1 MQTILMINVVS
12 NQSTYNRRV
21 KKEEFL
27 EDLESF
33 QDKVLKQFKIE
44 KLSKSWERIKI
55 FNPIYMRDENYII
68 QFKNLSKN
76 ILFKVFYFYSSR
88 KEKKEKENQF
98 LVIFFILLFQEL
110 KESIFIV
117 LENILRFQISKQLK
131 GYQRILLIGVAF
143 RIVDLIEGRHLDPCE
158 F

>member
-27 EDLESF
+27 KDLESF

-44 KLSKSWERIKI
+44 KLSKSWKMIKI
-55 FNPIYMRDENYII
+55 FSPIYMRDENYII
-68 QFKNLSKN
+68 KNSKKKLSKN

-98 LVIFFILLFQEL
+98 LVIFFILLFQKL

-117 LENILRFQISKQLK
+117 LENILRFQISKQK
-131 GYQRILLIGVAF
+131 RILANHFDWCCSSL
-143 RIVDLIEGRHLDPCE
+143 LWT
-158 F
+158 

>member
-1 MQTILMINVVS
+1 
-12 NQSTYNRRV
+12 
-21 KKEEFL
+21 
-27 EDLESF
+27 
-33 QDKVLKQFKIE
+33 
-44 KLSKSWERIKI
+44 
-55 FNPIYMRDENYII
+55 MRDENYII

-117 LENILRFQISKQLK
+117 LENILRF
-131 GYQRILLIGVAF
+131 
-143 RIVDLIEGRHLDPCE
+143 
-158 F
+158 